1 MSEPVLRVKNWREF
15 QHYTNR
21 RPPWIKLHTALLD
34 DYEFQ
39 SLPLASRALAPMIWL
54 LASCTDDGSV
64 PADPVK
70 LAFRF
75 RCDLKELKAGLTPL
89 IDKGFLIP
97 DSSVLADCKQSA
109 CSETETETE
118 TETYIAAKPR
128 PSKRCPVDWDWK
140 PETLAEIKRECPSI
154 DLGLETRKLRDYE
167 FGRARSDWDA
177 VARNWMREAQ
187 SRTKNGKAIPP
198 APKTPPTP
206 EQITQAQREAA
217 EANRRQLAKA
227 LGPGAL
233 KGMP

>member
-54 LASCTDDGSV
+54 LASRTSDGTV

-75 RCDLKELKAGLTPL
+75 RCDVKELKAGLTPL
-89 IDKGFLIP
+89 IEKGFLI
-97 DSSVLADCKQSA
+97 DASNALATRTQSA

-118 TETYIAAKPR
+118 TEARGKPAFD
-128 PSKRCPVDWDWK
+128 PSSVV
-140 PETLAEIKRECPSI
+140 
-154 DLGLETRKLRDYE
+154 GLD
-167 FGRARSDWDA
+167 S
-177 VARNWMREAQ
+177 EAW
-187 SRTKNGKAIPP
+187 RLWVEHRKAIKKPIRP
-198 APKTPPTP
+198 HSFPD
-206 EQITQAQREAA
+206 AA
-217 EANRRQLAKA
+217 EQLAK
-227 LGPGAL
+227 LGKQQMAEVKRARAGGWQGLHPETKVTNGKDPYANAI
-233 KGMP
+233 